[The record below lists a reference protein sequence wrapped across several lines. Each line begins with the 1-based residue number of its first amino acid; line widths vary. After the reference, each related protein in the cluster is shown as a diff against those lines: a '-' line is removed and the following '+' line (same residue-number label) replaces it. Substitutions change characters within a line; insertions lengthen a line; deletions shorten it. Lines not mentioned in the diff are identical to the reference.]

1 MEAVEHGHCGGSRRG
16 LQGCLRGWKRLNT
29 DTEEDLIEVFK
40 VRHGWKRLNTVTVED
55 FVEIF
60 KVSVVDGNG

>member
-1 MEAVEHGHCGGSRRG
+1 M
-16 LQGCLRGWKRLNT
+16 

-55 FVEIF
+55 LVKVF
-60 KVSVVDGNG
+60 KVSVVGGNG